1 MATWEVGIMKR
12 LLPESPAHLLEGFN
26 NLTKS
31 LRTNLYFVH
40 PEPQDFSR
48 ELQRRYQAAS
58 LEKMLQE
65 IADRIEAVVLATSRQ
80 DYEPWGASAL
90 MLLSDAGPG
99 AVHMHLNKSHL
110 CAHTYPDFGSADEA
124 PCLRVDLDLTSCGTI
139 SPLRSLNFILD
150 CLGPAAAVIDYS
162 VRGFTRD
169 AAGLV
174 HFQDHPLQRL
184 QDSLDAQW
192 SEVFDIFDQ
201 IGNFDQTWQMK
212 MLRRELPSA
221 SATQL
226 RKIMQL
232 G

>member
-1 MATWEVGIMKR
+1 MKR

-31 LRTNLYFVH
+31 LRTNLYFVQ
-40 PEPQDFSR
+40 PEPQ
-48 ELQRRYQAAS
+48 RRYEAAS

-65 IADRIEAVVLATSRQ
+65 IADRIEAVVLASSRQ

-110 CAHTYPDFGSADEA
+110 CAHTYPDFGSAEEA
-124 PCLRVDLDLTSCGTI
+124 PSLRVDLDLTSCGTI

-169 AAGLV
+169 ATGKVL
-174 HFQDHPLQRL
+174 FQDHPLQRL
-184 QDSLDAQW
+184 QDSLDPQW
-192 SEVFDIFDQ
+192 LDVFDVFDQ
-201 IGNFDQTWQMK
+201 MGNFDQTWQMK
-212 MLRRELPSA
+212 MLRRDLAPA
-221 SATQL
+221 AARQL
-226 RKIMQL
+226 RRIMQL

>member
-1 MATWEVGIMKR
+1 MMKR
-12 LLPESPAHLLEGFN
+12 LVPENSLHVLEGFN

-31 LRTNLYFVH
+31 LRTNLYFII
-40 PEPQDFSR
+40 PGTDAFSR
-48 ELQRRYQAAS
+48 ELQLRYQAAS

-65 IADRIEAVVLATSRQ
+65 IADRIEAVVLAASRQ

-110 CAHTYPDFGSADEA
+110 CAHTYPDFGTADES

-150 CLGPAAAVIDYS
+150 CLQPTAAVIDYS

-169 AAGLV
+169 AKGAV
-174 HFQDHPLQRL
+174 QFQDHPLIRL
-184 QDSLDAQW
+184 QDALDARW
-192 SEVFDIFDQ
+192 LDVFELSEEQ
-201 IGNFDQTWQMK
+201 GAFDQTWQMK
-212 MLRRELPSA
+212 MLRRSLSA
-221 SATQL
+221 ACARQVREIL
-226 RKIMQL
+226 RFPPD
-232 G
+232 

>member
-1 MATWEVGIMKR
+1 MKR
-12 LLPESPAHLLEGFN
+12 LLPENPAHLLEGFN

-40 PEPQDFSR
+40 TESHDFSL

-90 MLLSDAGPG
+90 MLLSDACPG

-110 CAHTYPDFGSADEA
+110 CAHTYPDFGSVEEA

-139 SPLRSLNFILD
+139 SPLRSLNFIVD

-169 AAGLV
+169 AAGHIL
-174 HFQDHPLQRL
+174 FQDHPLQRL
-184 QDSLDAQW
+184 QDSLDPQW
-192 SEVFDIFDQ
+192 CEVFDVFDR

-212 MLRRELPSA
+212 MLRRDLEPVS
-221 SATQL
+221 TRQL
-226 RKIMQL
+226 RRIMQL

>member
-1 MATWEVGIMKR
+1 MKR
-12 LLPESPAHLLEGFN
+12 LLPESPVHLLEGFN

-31 LRTNLYFVH
+31 LRTNLYLIQTPSH
-40 PEPQDFSR
+40 DASA
-48 ELQRRYQAAS
+48 ELQHRYQAAS
-58 LEKMLQE
+58 LENLLQE
-65 IADRIEAVVLATSRQ
+65 IANRIEAVVLATSRQ
-80 DYEPWGASAL
+80 DYQPWGASAL

-110 CAHTYPDFGSADEA
+110 CAHTYPDFGSAEEA

-150 CLGPAAAVIDYS
+150 YLGPAAALIDYS

-169 AAGLV
+169 SRGAVL
-174 HFQDHPLQRL
+174 FQDHPLERL
-184 QDSLDAQW
+184 QDSLDPQW
-192 SEVFDIFDQ
+192 GEVFEVFDQ

-212 MLRRELPSA
+212 MLRRDLGSSTA
-221 SATQL
+221 RQL

-232 G
+232 A